1 MVCAADNA
9 PAPRQVRDPRHGGLT
24 AAVRGGYAQR
34 VAHRGRVRARGWALP
49 VVVAVVA
56 SAAPAGAEQPAR
68 VKLTYQRGEG
78 ADGCPDASAIV
89 AGVGARLGYEPFE
102 DAAAKRLD
110 VSVQVAEHVLSA
122 RIEMIDADGRIMA
135 ERVLT
140 SRRSDCTELAATMQ
154 LAIAIAI
161 DPFHA
166 TATASPP
173 ASEQRP
179 PPAPPAEASPRAMTS
194 TTIIS
199 SPPPP
204 HAPRPAPMTATVS
217 AAAVGGV
224 GTAPSSTL
232 GALARVT
239 LRRSALSLSLEGRVD
254 RPTSDPQ
261 PVGSISTSLLVAS
274 VAPCGHV
281 RLFSA
286 CGLVTGG
293 VFRAAGHGL
302 IDARNVVA
310 PYFALGAR
318 IATELP
324 IHSRLAFVA
333 NIDVVAPLT
342 QTDLLVGGEQ
352 VWTTPSISALAALG
366 LSFTFS

>member
-1 MVCAADNA
+1 M
-9 PAPRQVRDPRHGGLT
+9 
-24 AAVRGGYAQR
+24 
-34 VAHRGRVRARGWALP
+34 
-49 VVVAVVA
+49 VVAVVA
-56 SAAPAGAEQPAR
+56 SAAPAGAAQPER
-68 VKLTYQRGEG
+68 VKLNYQRGEG
-78 ADGCPDASAIV
+78 AAACPDASAIV

-102 DAAAKRLD
+102 DAAAKRIN
-110 VSVQVAEHVLSA
+110 VSVQVADHALSA
-122 RIEMIDADGRIMA
+122 RIEMIDANGKIIA

-166 TATASPP
+166 TATGPASPP
-173 ASEQRP
+173 ATEQKP
-179 PPAPPAEASPRAMTS
+179 PPAPPVEAPPRVVTS
-194 TTIIS
+194 TTIIV
-199 SPPPP
+199 SPPPRD
-204 HAPRPAPMTATVS
+204 APKPAPMTAAVS

-224 GTAPSSTL
+224 GTAPSMTL

-239 LRRSALSLSLEGRVD
+239 VRRSALSLSLEGRVD
-254 RPTSDPQ
+254 LPTSEPQ
-261 PVGSISTSLLVAS
+261 PVGSITTSLLVAS

-302 IDARNVVA
+302 VDARNVVA

-318 IATELP
+318 IAAELP
-324 IHSRLAFVA
+324 IHARLAFVA

-342 QTDLLVGGEQ
+342 QTDLLVGGEP